1 MKTPLRKLSGQGQAR
16 NNFLALGVSRAL
28 GHSAMHIG
36 RCCSSACRQG
46 AALPQRGPGVSQ
58 RSLGQR
64 CWGVASAARGRGI
77 AQTAGAGHLLQ
88 RNILPL
94 ARVPGIR
101 MRAAANSMQDI
112 RHRYCHY
119 DVFFCRASVYLDS
132 RDGRFAKNISS
143 LGITRDLSTRMNP
156 DLLQHRA
163 LSVTS
168 SAPLSCTTS
177 G

>member
-58 RSLGQR
+58 RSLGQH
-64 CWGVASAARGRGI
+64 CWGVASAARARGI

-119 DVFFCRASVYLDS
+119 DDQQERHTKRHHPMPFRRHRIAKPKLVAIEFHFFLPRVL
-132 RDGRFAKNISS
+132 
-143 LGITRDLSTRMNP
+143 
-156 DLLQHRA
+156 
-163 LSVTS
+163 
-168 SAPLSCTTS
+168 
-177 G
+177 